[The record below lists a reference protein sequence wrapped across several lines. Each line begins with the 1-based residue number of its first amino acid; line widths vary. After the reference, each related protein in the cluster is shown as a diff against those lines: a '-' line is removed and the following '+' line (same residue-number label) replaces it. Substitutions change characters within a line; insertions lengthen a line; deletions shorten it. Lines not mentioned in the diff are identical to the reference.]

1 MVVFLIVLI
10 VAIVLGIIGVAVHGL
25 LYLLAVAVLLAVA
38 DVVFLAVR
46 SARSPGRHP
55 GALRHRVR

>member
-10 VAIVLGIIGVAVHGL
+10 VAIVLGIIGAAVHGL
-25 LYLLAVAVLLAVA
+25 LYLLAIAVLLCVA

-46 SARSPGRHP
+46 SARRPG
-55 GALRHRVR
+55 RHRVR